1 MKNQHKKSNQ
11 LSLLNIIV
19 IVCYLCLLV
28 GTPISVLNFWTNGEN
43 EVLNQLW
50 VIPACTQLLL
60 AAIWWLAREAFA
72 TSATY
77 LRRCFACMTLAYVI
91 TFITRIV
98 PTDYTEVSVQTMI
111 AITVY
116 GISGIIAFVASIMI
130 SVRLI
135 RHYTGS
141 KHTLGIVI
149 IAGLV
154 TNILCSLVQGIYPIV
169 AEADVQTV
177 CLHRYQHRRLRRHC
191 LLSTHH
197 CERDRSC
204 KTQHWNRRNR
214 RNSIE
219 NSVNICLR
227 CRKLVILHRS
237 VE

>member
-1 MKNQHKKSNQ
+1 MENQHKKSNQ
-11 LSLLNIIV
+11 LSLLNIVV

-28 GTPISVLNFWTNGEN
+28 GTPISVLNFWTNGKN

-50 VIPACTQLLL
+50 VIPACTPLLL

-77 LRRCFACMTLAYVI
+77 LRRCFACMTLVYVI

-98 PTDYTEVSVQTMI
+98 PIDYTEASVQTII
-111 AITVY
+111 ASMAY
-116 GISGIIAFVASIMI
+116 GISGITGFVASIMI

-169 AEADVQTV
+169 AEVDVQTV
-177 CLHRYQHRRLRRHC
+177 KTVYSVCTVISTAIFAVTVYYLHTIVKETEAAK
-191 LLSTHH
+191 LSITT
-197 CERDRSC
+197 EE
-204 KTQHWNRRNR
+204 TG
-214 RNSIE
+214 E
-219 NSVNICLR
+219 TA
-227 CRKLVILHRS
+227 
-237 VE
+237 

>member
-1 MKNQHKKSNQ
+1 MKNQHETNKS

-19 IVCYLCLLV
+19 IVCYLCLFV
-28 GTPISVLNFWTNGEN
+28 GTTISVLNFWTNSEN

-50 VIPACTQLLL
+50 VIPACTPLLL

-111 AITVY
+111 VIMAY

-177 CLHRYQHRRLRRHC
+177 KTILSVCTVVSTAIFAVTIYYLHTIVKETEAAK
-191 LLSTHH
+191 LSTTT
-197 CERDRSC
+197 EE
-204 KTQHWNRRNR
+204 TG
-214 RNSIE
+214 E
-219 NSVNICLR
+219 TA
-227 CRKLVILHRS
+227 
-237 VE
+237 

>member
-1 MKNQHKKSNQ
+1 MENQHKKSKL

-28 GTPISVLNFWTNGEN
+28 GKKIELRNLWTNGEN
-43 EVLNQLW
+43 ETLNQLW
-50 VIPACTQLLL
+50 VIPACTPLLL
-60 AAIWWLAREAFA
+60 AAIWWLSREAFA

-77 LRRCFACMTLAYVI
+77 LRRCFACMALVYVI
-91 TFITRIV
+91 TFITKIV

-111 AITVY
+111 AIMAY
-116 GISGIIAFVASIMI
+116 GISGITGFVASIMI

-154 TNILCSLVQGIYPIV
+154 INILCSLVQGIYPIV

-177 CLHRYQHRRLRRHC
+177 KTVYSVCTVISTAIFAVTVYYLHTIVKETEAAK
-191 LLSTHH
+191 LSITT
-197 CERDRSC
+197 EE
-204 KTQHWNRRNR
+204 TG
-214 RNSIE
+214 E
-219 NSVNICLR
+219 TA
-227 CRKLVILHRS
+227 
-237 VE
+237 

>member
-1 MKNQHKKSNQ
+1 M
-11 LSLLNIIV
+11 
-19 IVCYLCLLV
+19 
-28 GTPISVLNFWTNGEN
+28 
-43 EVLNQLW
+43 
-50 VIPACTQLLL
+50 LL
-60 AAIWWLAREAFA
+60 AAIWWLSREAFA

-98 PTDYTEVSVQTMI
+98 PTDYTVVSVQTMI
-111 AITVY
+111 AIIAY

-177 CLHRYQHRRLRRHC
+177 KTIHSVCTVISTAIFAVTVYYLHTIVKETEAAK
-191 LLSTHH
+191 LSTGT
-197 CERDRSC
+197 EE
-204 KTQHWNRRNR
+204 TG
-214 RNSIE
+214 E
-219 NSVNICLR
+219 TA
-227 CRKLVILHRS
+227 
-237 VE
+237 

>member
-1 MKNQHKKSNQ
+1 MENQHKKSNQ
-11 LSLLNIIV
+11 LSLLNIVV
-19 IVCYLCLLV
+19 IVYYLCLFV
-28 GTPISVLNFWTNGEN
+28 GTKISIRNFWTNGEN

-50 VIPACTQLLL
+50 VIPACTPLLL
-60 AAIWWLAREAFA
+60 AAIWWLSREAFA

-77 LRRCFACMTLAYVI
+77 LRRCFACMTFFYVI

-98 PTDYTEVSVQTMI
+98 PIDYMVASVQTII
-111 AITVY
+111 ASMAY
-116 GISGIIAFVASIMI
+116 GISGIMGFVASIMI

-177 CLHRYQHRRLRRHC
+177 KTIFSVCTVISTAIFAVTVYYLHTIVKETEAAK
-191 LLSTHH
+191 LSITT
-197 CERDRSC
+197 EE
-204 KTQHWNRRNR
+204 TG
-214 RNSIE
+214 E
-219 NSVNICLR
+219 TA
-227 CRKLVILHRS
+227 
-237 VE
+237 

>member
-1 MKNQHKKSNQ
+1 MENQHKKSNQ
-11 LSLLNIIV
+11 LSLLNIVV
-19 IVCYLCLLV
+19 IVCYLCLFV
-28 GTPISVLNFWTNGEN
+28 GTKISIRNFWTNGEN

-50 VIPACTQLLL
+50 VIPACTPLLL

-77 LRRCFACMTLAYVI
+77 LRRCFACMTLVYVI

-98 PTDYTEVSVQTMI
+98 PIDYTEASVQTMI
-111 AITVY
+111 AGMTYFVVGIT
-116 GISGIIAFVASIMI
+116 GFVASIMI

-154 TNILCSLVQGIYPIV
+154 INILCSLVQGIYPIV

-177 CLHRYQHRRLRRHC
+177 KTVHSVCTVISTAIFAVTVYYLHTIVKETEAAK
-191 LLSTHH
+191 LSITT
-197 CERDRSC
+197 EE
-204 KTQHWNRRNR
+204 TG
-214 RNSIE
+214 E
-219 NSVNICLR
+219 TA
-227 CRKLVILHRS
+227 
-237 VE
+237 

>member
-1 MKNQHKKSNQ
+1 MENQHKKSNQ

-28 GTPISVLNFWTNGEN
+28 GTPISVLNFWTNDEN

-50 VIPACTQLLL
+50 VIPASTPLLL

-98 PTDYTEVSVQTMI
+98 PIDYTEASVQTMI
-111 AITVY
+111 AIMAY
-116 GISGIIAFVASIMI
+116 GISGIMGFVASIMI

-177 CLHRYQHRRLRRHC
+177 KTVHSVCTVISTAIFAVTVYYLHTIVKETEAAK
-191 LLSTHH
+191 LSTGT
-197 CERDRSC
+197 EE
-204 KTQHWNRRNR
+204 TG
-214 RNSIE
+214 E
-219 NSVNICLR
+219 TA
-227 CRKLVILHRS
+227 
-237 VE
+237 

>member
-28 GTPISVLNFWTNGEN
+28 GTPISVLNFWT
-43 EVLNQLW
+43 
-50 VIPACTQLLL
+50 
-60 AAIWWLAREAFA
+60 
-72 TSATY
+72 
-77 LRRCFACMTLAYVI
+77 
-91 TFITRIV
+91 ITRIV
-98 PTDYTEVSVQTMI
+98 PTDYTVVSVQTMI

-177 CLHRYQHRRLRRHC
+177 KTIHSVCTVISTAIFAVTVYYLHTIVKETEAAK
-191 LLSTHH
+191 LSTGT
-197 CERDRSC
+197 EE
-204 KTQHWNRRNR
+204 TG
-214 RNSIE
+214 E
-219 NSVNICLR
+219 TA
-227 CRKLVILHRS
+227 
-237 VE
+237 

>member
-1 MKNQHKKSNQ
+1 MENQHKKSNQ

-28 GTPISVLNFWTNGEN
+28 GTPISVLNFWTNDEN

-111 AITVY
+111 AIIAY

-177 CLHRYQHRRLRRHC
+177 KTIFSVCTVISTAIFAVTVYYLHTIVKETEAAK
-191 LLSTHH
+191 LSTGT
-197 CERDRSC
+197 EE
-204 KTQHWNRRNR
+204 TG
-214 RNSIE
+214 E
-219 NSVNICLR
+219 TA
-227 CRKLVILHRS
+227 
-237 VE
+237 

>member
-1 MKNQHKKSNQ
+1 MENQHKKSKL

-19 IVCYLCLLV
+19 IVCYLCLFV
-28 GTPISVLNFWTNGEN
+28 GQKIELRNLWTNGEN
-43 EVLNQLW
+43 ETLNQLW
-50 VIPACTQLLL
+50 VIPACTPLLL

-91 TFITRIV
+91 TFITKIV

-111 AITVY
+111 AIIAY

-177 CLHRYQHRRLRRHC
+177 KTIFSVCTVISTAIFAVTVYYLH
-191 LLSTHH
+191 TIVK
-197 CERDRSC
+197 ETEAA
-204 KTQHWNRRNR
+204 KF
-214 RNSIE
+214 SIATE
-219 NSVNICLR
+219 
-227 CRKLVILHRS
+227 
-237 VE
+237 ETGETA

>member
-1 MKNQHKKSNQ
+1 MGNKHKKSKQ
-11 LSLLNIIV
+11 LSILNIIV
-19 IVCYLCLLV
+19 IVYYLCLFAGKKIELRN
-28 GTPISVLNFWTNGEN
+28 LWANGEN
-43 EVLNQLW
+43 ETLNQLW
-50 VIPACTQLLL
+50 VIPACAPLLL

-98 PTDYTEVSVQTMI
+98 PTDYTVVSVQTMI

-177 CLHRYQHRRLRRHC
+177 KTVHSACTVISTAIFAVTVYYLHTIVKETEAAK
-191 LLSTHH
+191 LSITT
-197 CERDRSC
+197 EE
-204 KTQHWNRRNR
+204 TG
-214 RNSIE
+214 E
-219 NSVNICLR
+219 TA
-227 CRKLVILHRS
+227 
-237 VE
+237 

>member
-1 MKNQHKKSNQ
+1 MKNQHRKSNQ
-11 LSLLNIIV
+11 LSLLNIVV
-19 IVCYLCLLV
+19 IVYYLCLFV
-28 GTPISVLNFWTNGEN
+28 GTKISIRNFWTNGEN

-50 VIPACTQLLL
+50 VIPACTPLLL

-77 LRRCFACMTLAYVI
+77 LRRCFACMTLVYVI

-111 AITVY
+111 VGMAYSVA
-116 GISGIIAFVASIMI
+116 GIIAFVASIMI

-149 IAGLV
+149 VAGLV
-154 TNILCSLVQGIYPIV
+154 INILCSLVQGIYPIV

-177 CLHRYQHRRLRRHC
+177 KTIHSVCTVISTAIFAVTVYYLHTIVKETEAAK
-191 LLSTHH
+191 LSTGT
-197 CERDRSC
+197 EE
-204 KTQHWNRRNR
+204 TG
-214 RNSIE
+214 E
-219 NSVNICLR
+219 TA
-227 CRKLVILHRS
+227 
-237 VE
+237 

>member
-1 MKNQHKKSNQ
+1 MKNQHRKSNQ
-11 LSLLNIIV
+11 LSLLNIVV
-19 IVCYLCLLV
+19 IVYYLCLFAGKKIELRN
-28 GTPISVLNFWTNGEN
+28 LWANGEN
-43 EVLNQLW
+43 ETLNQLW
-50 VIPACTQLLL
+50 VIPACTPLLL
-60 AAIWWLAREAFA
+60 AAIWWLSREAFA

-77 LRRCFACMTLAYVI
+77 LRRCFACMTLVYVI

-98 PTDYTEVSVQTMI
+98 PTDYTVVSVQTMI
-111 AITVY
+111 AIMAY

-177 CLHRYQHRRLRRHC
+177 KTIHSACTVISTAIFAVTVYYLHTIVKETEAAK
-191 LLSTHH
+191 LSTGT
-197 CERDRSC
+197 EE
-204 KTQHWNRRNR
+204 TG
-214 RNSIE
+214 E
-219 NSVNICLR
+219 TA
-227 CRKLVILHRS
+227 
-237 VE
+237 

>member
-1 MKNQHKKSNQ
+1 MGNKHKKSKQ
-11 LSLLNIIV
+11 LSILNIVV
-19 IVCYLCLLV
+19 IVYYLCLFAGKKIELRN
-28 GTPISVLNFWTNGEN
+28 LWANGEN
-43 EVLNQLW
+43 ETLNQLW
-50 VIPACTQLLL
+50 MIPACTPLLL

-98 PTDYTEVSVQTMI
+98 PTDYTEVSVQTMTAII
-111 AITVY
+111 AY

-177 CLHRYQHRRLRRHC
+177 KTIHSVCTVISTAIFAVTVYYLHTIVKETEAAK
-191 LLSTHH
+191 LSTGT
-197 CERDRSC
+197 EE
-204 KTQHWNRRNR
+204 TG
-214 RNSIE
+214 E
-219 NSVNICLR
+219 TA
-227 CRKLVILHRS
+227 
-237 VE
+237 

>member
-1 MKNQHKKSNQ
+1 MENQHKKSNQ
-11 LSLLNIIV
+11 LSLLNIVV
-19 IVCYLCLLV
+19 IVYYLCLFV
-28 GTPISVLNFWTNGEN
+28 GTKISIRNFWTNGEN

-50 VIPACTQLLL
+50 VIPACTPLLL

-77 LRRCFACMTLAYVI
+77 LRRCFACMTLVYVI

-98 PTDYTEVSVQTMI
+98 PTDYTVVSVQTMI
-111 AITVY
+111 ASMAY
-116 GISGIIAFVASIMI
+116 GISGITGFVASIMI

-154 TNILCSLVQGIYPIV
+154 INILCSLVQGIYPIV

-177 CLHRYQHRRLRRHC
+177 KTVYSVCTVISTAIFAVTVYYLHTIVKETEAAK
-191 LLSTHH
+191 LSTGT
-197 CERDRSC
+197 EE
-204 KTQHWNRRNR
+204 TG
-214 RNSIE
+214 E
-219 NSVNICLR
+219 TA
-227 CRKLVILHRS
+227 
-237 VE
+237 

>member
-1 MKNQHKKSNQ
+1 MENQHKKSNQ
-11 LSLLNIIV
+11 LSLLNIVV

-28 GTPISVLNFWTNGEN
+28 GTPISVLNFWTNGKN

-50 VIPACTQLLL
+50 VIPACTPLLL

-77 LRRCFACMTLAYVI
+77 LRRGFACMTLVYVI

-98 PTDYTEVSVQTMI
+98 PIDYTEASVQTMI
-111 AITVY
+111 ASMAY
-116 GISGIIAFVASIMI
+116 GISGITGFVASIMI

-141 KHTLGIVI
+141 KHTLGVVI

-154 TNILCSLVQGIYPIV
+154 INILCSLVQGIYPIV

-177 CLHRYQHRRLRRHC
+177 KTVFSVCTVISTAIFAVTVYYLHTIVKETEAAK
-191 LLSTHH
+191 LSITT
-197 CERDRSC
+197 EE
-204 KTQHWNRRNR
+204 TG
-214 RNSIE
+214 E
-219 NSVNICLR
+219 TA
-227 CRKLVILHRS
+227 
-237 VE
+237 

>member
-1 MKNQHKKSNQ
+1 MENQHKKSNQ

-19 IVCYLCLLV
+19 IVYYLCLFV
-28 GTPISVLNFWTNGEN
+28 GTKISIRNFWTNGEN

-50 VIPACTQLLL
+50 VIPACTPLVL

-77 LRRCFACMTLAYVI
+77 LRRGFACMAFVYVI

-98 PTDYTEVSVQTMI
+98 PTDYTVVSVQTII
-111 AITVY
+111 ASMAY
-116 GISGIIAFVASIMI
+116 GISGITGFVASIMI

-141 KHTLGIVI
+141 KHTLGVVI

-154 TNILCSLVQGIYPIV
+154 INILCSLVQGIYPIV

-177 CLHRYQHRRLRRHC
+177 KTVHSACTVISTAIFAVTVYYLHTIVKETEAAK
-191 LLSTHH
+191 LSIIT
-197 CERDRSC
+197 EE
-204 KTQHWNRRNR
+204 TG
-214 RNSIE
+214 E
-219 NSVNICLR
+219 TA
-227 CRKLVILHRS
+227 
-237 VE
+237 

>member
-1 MKNQHKKSNQ
+1 MENQHKKSNQ

-28 GTPISVLNFWTNGEN
+28 GTPISVLNFWTNGKN

-50 VIPACTQLLL
+50 VIPACTPLLL
-60 AAIWWLAREAFA
+60 AAIWWLSRKAFA

-77 LRRCFACMTLAYVI
+77 LRRCFACMTLVYVI

-98 PTDYTEVSVQTMI
+98 PIDYMVASVQTII
-111 AITVY
+111 ASMAY
-116 GISGIIAFVASIMI
+116 GISGIMGFVASIMI

-154 TNILCSLVQGIYPIV
+154 INILCSLVQGIYPIV

-177 CLHRYQHRRLRRHC
+177 KTVYSVCTVISTAIFAVTVYYLHTIVKETEAAK
-191 LLSTHH
+191 LSITT
-197 CERDRSC
+197 EE
-204 KTQHWNRRNR
+204 TG
-214 RNSIE
+214 E
-219 NSVNICLR
+219 TA
-227 CRKLVILHRS
+227 
-237 VE
+237 

>member
-11 LSLLNIIV
+11 LSLLNIVV
-19 IVCYLCLLV
+19 IVYYLCLFI
-28 GTPISVLNFWTNGEN
+28 GTKISIRNFWTNGKN

-50 VIPACTQLLL
+50 VIPACTPLLL
-60 AAIWWLAREAFA
+60 AAIWWLSREAFA

-77 LRRCFACMTLAYVI
+77 LRRCFACMTLVYVI

-98 PTDYTEVSVQTMI
+98 PIDYTEASVQTMI
-111 AITVY
+111 AGMTYFVVGIT
-116 GISGIIAFVASIMI
+116 GFVASIMI

-154 TNILCSLVQGIYPIV
+154 INILCSLVQGIYPIV

-177 CLHRYQHRRLRRHC
+177 KTVYSVCTVISTAIFAVTVYYLHTIVKETEAAK
-191 LLSTHH
+191 LSITT
-197 CERDRSC
+197 EE
-204 KTQHWNRRNR
+204 TG
-214 RNSIE
+214 E
-219 NSVNICLR
+219 TA
-227 CRKLVILHRS
+227 
-237 VE
+237 

>member
-1 MKNQHKKSNQ
+1 MENQHKKSNQ
-11 LSLLNIIV
+11 LSLLNIVV

-28 GTPISVLNFWTNGEN
+28 GTPISVLNFWTNGKN

-50 VIPACTQLLL
+50 VIPACTPLLL

-77 LRRCFACMTLAYVI
+77 LRRCFACMTFFYVI

-98 PTDYTEVSVQTMI
+98 PIDYTVVSVQTMI
-111 AITVY
+111 AIIAY
-116 GISGIIAFVASIMI
+116 GISGITGFVASIMI

-154 TNILCSLVQGIYPIV
+154 INILCSLVQGIYPIV

-177 CLHRYQHRRLRRHC
+177 KTVYSVCTVISTAIFAVTVYYLHTIVKETEAAK
-191 LLSTHH
+191 LSITT
-197 CERDRSC
+197 EE
-204 KTQHWNRRNR
+204 TG
-214 RNSIE
+214 E
-219 NSVNICLR
+219 TA
-227 CRKLVILHRS
+227 
-237 VE
+237 

>member
-1 MKNQHKKSNQ
+1 MGNKHKKSKQ
-11 LSLLNIIV
+11 LSILNIIV
-19 IVCYLCLLV
+19 IVYYLCLFAGKKIELRN
-28 GTPISVLNFWTNGEN
+28 LWANGEN
-43 EVLNQLW
+43 ETLNQLW
-50 VIPACTQLLL
+50 VIPACTPLLL

-98 PTDYTEVSVQTMI
+98 PTDYTVVSVQTMI

-177 CLHRYQHRRLRRHC
+177 KTIHSACTVISTAIFAVTVYYLHTIVKETEAAK
-191 LLSTHH
+191 LSITT
-197 CERDRSC
+197 EE
-204 KTQHWNRRNR
+204 TG
-214 RNSIE
+214 E
-219 NSVNICLR
+219 TA
-227 CRKLVILHRS
+227 
-237 VE
+237 

>member
-1 MKNQHKKSNQ
+1 MENQHKKSNQ

-19 IVCYLCLLV
+19 IVYYLCLFAGKKIELRN
-28 GTPISVLNFWTNGEN
+28 LWANGEN
-43 EVLNQLW
+43 ETLNQLW
-50 VIPACTQLLL
+50 VIPACTPLLL

-77 LRRCFACMTLAYVI
+77 LRRCFACMTLVYVI

-98 PTDYTEVSVQTMI
+98 PTDYTEASVQTMI

-177 CLHRYQHRRLRRHC
+177 KTVHSVCTVISTAIFAVTVYYLHTIVKETEAAK
-191 LLSTHH
+191 LSITT
-197 CERDRSC
+197 EE
-204 KTQHWNRRNR
+204 TG
-214 RNSIE
+214 E
-219 NSVNICLR
+219 TA
-227 CRKLVILHRS
+227 
-237 VE
+237 

>member
-50 VIPACTQLLL
+50 
-60 AAIWWLAREAFA
+60 
-72 TSATY
+72 
-77 LRRCFACMTLAYVI
+77 M
-91 TFITRIV
+91 
-98 PTDYTEVSVQTMI
+98 MI
-111 AITVY
+111 AGMTYFVV
-116 GISGIIAFVASIMI
+116 GIIAFVASMMI

-177 CLHRYQHRRLRRHC
+177 KTIFSVCTVISTAIFAVTVYYLHTIVKETEAAK
-191 LLSTHH
+191 LSTGT
-197 CERDRSC
+197 EE
-204 KTQHWNRRNR
+204 TG
-214 RNSIE
+214 E
-219 NSVNICLR
+219 TA
-227 CRKLVILHRS
+227 
-237 VE
+237 

>member
-1 MKNQHKKSNQ
+1 MENQHKKSNQ
-11 LSLLNIIV
+11 LSLLNIVV

-28 GTPISVLNFWTNGEN
+28 GTPISVLNFWTNGKN
-43 EVLNQLW
+43 EILNQLW
-50 VIPACTQLLL
+50 VIPACTPLLL

-77 LRRCFACMTLAYVI
+77 LRRGFACMTFVYVI

-98 PTDYTEVSVQTMI
+98 PTDYTVVSVPTMI
-111 AITVY
+111 AIIAY

-154 TNILCSLVQGIYPIV
+154 INILCSLVQGIYPIV

-177 CLHRYQHRRLRRHC
+177 KTVHSVCTVISTAIFAVTVYYLHTIVKETEAAK
-191 LLSTHH
+191 LSITT
-197 CERDRSC
+197 EE
-204 KTQHWNRRNR
+204 TG
-214 RNSIE
+214 E
-219 NSVNICLR
+219 TA
-227 CRKLVILHRS
+227 
-237 VE
+237 